1 MSLVAPQLVEY
12 SQPRDWAHVPSIGR
26 QILIHCTTRE
36 VLCIHYSRPNFQMR
50 VPQIK
55 DSLGSRYWVETSYA
69 KALVK
74 KEKGRSGIG
83 QEPACSIADL
93 TAFRSA
99 GAPSKKYHQRSPKLG
114 GNGQSG
120 VPELCSVIT
129 GSCPE
134 KAVHVCLVASVVSGF
149 LQPYGL

>member
-1 MSLVAPQLVEY
+1 MGLVAPQLVEY

-55 DSLGSRYWVETSYA
+55 DSVRSRYWAETSYA
-69 KALVK
+69 KALVE

-120 VPELCSVIT
+120 VLELCSVIT

-134 KAVHVCLVASVVSGF
+134 KAVHVCSVASVVSGF

>member
-1 MSLVAPQLVEY
+1 MGLVAPQLVEY
-12 SQPRDWAHVPSIGR
+12 SQPRDWAYVPSIGR
-26 QILIHCTTRE
+26 KILIHCTIRE
-36 VLCIHYSRPNFQMR
+36 MLCIHYSRPNFQMKL
-50 VPQIK
+50 PQIK
-55 DSLGSRYWVETSYA
+55 DSVGSRYWVETRNA
-69 KALVK
+69 KALVE
-74 KEKGRSGIG
+74 KETGRSGIG

-93 TAFRSA
+93 TADRSA
-99 GAPSKKYHQRSPKLG
+99 GGPSKRYHQRSPRLG

-134 KAVHVCLVASVVSGF
+134 KVVHACSVASVVSGF